1 MLLIKASELL
11 RSLTL
16 RVGLL
21 NRSTRRA
28 RLRCRA
34 TGNPT
39 RERGTSRHA
48 PSLAHASGY
57 LAFAFILI
65 HGLLPADS
73 AHASEHDIVVTDR
86 AIVQRC
92 VTDSN
97 ARSIAVGMPGG
108 FSYSFDPVRCRL
120 AYVWFGGFLDFRP
133 EATGRG
139 GQQVPILGTK
149 RLVGTADLPLRI
161 DDPDR
166 EPDSI
171 HFDGYRRE
179 TATGIPTFLFRV
191 DGVPIEQRVL
201 SFDFDQ
207 VTIELSFPGEGRL
220 TRYYRTDPAAVES
233 VEFSERLR
241 FSAPGVIEIPA
252 TESWA
257 QIRLKLKPSREK
269 FVRPEPTTNGRLLY
283 ALHCMSCHT
292 LDGKKRIGPS
302 FADLWKGKRTV
313 TRGQQIEEVTASTQY
328 IRESILQPQAAIVQG
343 YENANRMVD
352 VRKTLTEKQIDALV
366 RFLMDMKP
374 KE

>member
-1 MLLIKASELL
+1 MSIRLETPVATFATVLLLMPL
-11 RSLTL
+11 
-16 RVGLL
+16 GF
-21 NRSTRRA
+21 
-28 RLRCRA
+28 
-34 TGNPT
+34 
-39 RERGTSRHA
+39 
-48 PSLAHASGY
+48 AHAG
-57 LAFAFILI
+57 
-65 HGLLPADS
+65 
-73 AHASEHDIVVTDR
+73 EHDIVVTDR

-139 GQQVPILGTK
+139 GQKVPILGTK

-161 DDPDR
+161 GDPDR
-166 EPDSI
+166 EPESI
-171 HFDGYRRE
+171 RFEGYRRE
-179 TATGIPTFLFRV
+179 SATGIPTFLFRV
-191 DGVPIEQRVL
+191 DGVSVEQRVL

-207 VTIELSFPGEGRL
+207 VTIELNFPNKNRS
-220 TRYYRTDPAAVES
+220 TRYYSTAPAAVAS
-233 VEFSERLR
+233 VELSERLR
-241 FSAPGVIEIPA
+241 FSEPGVIEIPA
-252 TESWA
+252 AESWA
-257 QIRLKLKPSREK
+257 QIRLKLKPSKEK

-302 FADLWKGKRTV
+302 FAELWTGKRTV
-313 TRGQQIEEVTASTQY
+313 TRGQQTREIAADEQY

-343 YENANRMVD
+343 YEKANRMVD
-352 VRKTLTEKQIDALV
+352 IRKTLNEKQIDALV
-366 RFLMDMKP
+366 QFLMDMKP